1 MKKIFL
7 SVLAVAA
14 LASCTKMD
22 TAYEAPQEIGFKAVA
37 GNMTKAA
44 VDGNEFPTTLNMYVF
59 AETMDNNEANANYI
73 NNGEFKYKTAIS
85 ETTTTDGT
93 TTTTSTNVWGGWN
106 SSTNQA
112 NPYYWP
118 NVKTL
123 HFAGYSK
130 SGNANG
136 TYSCTEGK
144 LSITNYSPGIST
156 NAGENDLMWF
166 PTTKL
171 KKASGYGKTDKYVEV
186 DMYHTCSWITFL
198 VKGDEVTGA
207 SGSTYTIK
215 SLTITNI
222 DKKADV
228 VCSAEKDDSDAIVP
242 SIVWSNNENQTE
254 SYSVPF
260 KTTDGFVLSTTSKNV
275 ETDDATT
282 TSGNIVLIPQVP
294 GMLSLTYTYTS
305 AAGKTITE
313 TVENINLTLAKDNS
327 TPANEGPSVWEPG
340 KHYIYT
346 ITIKANEIL
355 IAPTPVDWIDSNW
368 NITVE

>member
-22 TAYEAPQEIGFKAVA
+22 TAYEAPQEIGFTAVA

-44 VDGNEFPTTLNMYVF
+44 VDGEEFPTTLNMYVF
-59 AETMDNNEANANYI
+59 AETMDNTDDNANYI
-73 NNGEFKYKTAIS
+73 NNGEFTYHS
-85 ETTTTDGT
+85 VLDGHK
-93 TTTTSTNVWGGWN
+93 VWGGG
-106 SSTNQA
+106 SSEDSK

-136 TYSCTEGK
+136 TYSCTNGT
-144 LSITNYSPGIST
+144 LSISGYSPGTSIE
-156 NAGENDLMWF
+156 AGANDLMWF
-166 PTTKL
+166 PTTEL
-171 KKASGYGKTDKYVEV
+171 KKDSGYGKSDKYVEV

-222 DKKADV
+222 DQTADV

-242 SIVWSNNENQTE
+242 SIVWSNNVNQIE

-294 GMLSLTYTYTS
+294 GKLSLTYTYTS

-313 TVENINLTLAKDNS
+313 IVNNLDLALAKDNS
-327 TPANEGPSVWEPG
+327 SNEGPTEWEPG

-355 IAPTPVDWIDSNW
+355 IAPTPVDWTDGNW